1 MLDAGAFSLQ
11 STSMTE
17 KAPLTMPLH
26 DFDWD
31 NGDDA
36 FPAHKQSLVA
46 DSRTEA
52 RIAAV
57 QLAAQSQLMNEPL
70 AVCRE
75 GFTAAQGRRKI
86 EKKLFALLADELAQ
100 HEERYISMVQ
110 SHFHADW
117 PWARTNV
124 ALRGVLLTAAAE
136 LTAQPTLPTG
146 VIVEEYMNISKG
158 FLPPEEVAFVRAT
171 LEKLVAA
178 IRP

>member
-1 MLDAGAFSLQ
+1 
-11 STSMTE
+11 MTE

-31 NGDDA
+31 NGEDA

-57 QLAAQSQLMNEPL
+57 QLAAQSQMMTTPV

-75 GFTAAQGRRKI
+75 DFGAALGRRKI
-86 EKKLFALLADELAQ
+86 DKKLFALLADELAQ
-100 HEERYISMVQ
+100 GEERYVAMVQ

-124 ALRGVLLTAAAE
+124 ALRGILLVAAAE
-136 LTAQPTLPTG
+136 LTAQPSLPTG
-146 VIVEEYMNISKG
+146 VIIEEYMNISKG
-158 FLPPEEVAFVRAT
+158 FLPQDEVAFVRAT

>member
-1 MLDAGAFSLQ
+1 
-11 STSMTE
+11 MTE
-17 KAPLTMPLH
+17 KAPLTTPLH

-31 NGDDA
+31 NGEDA

-57 QLAAQSQLMNEPL
+57 QLAAQSQMMHEPV

-75 GFTAAQGRRKI
+75 SFAAVLGRRKVD
-86 EKKLFALLADELAQ
+86 KKIFALLADELAQ
-100 HEERYISMVQ
+100 HEERYVTMVQ
-110 SHFHADW
+110 SQFHTNW
-117 PWARTNV
+117 PWERTNV
-124 ALRGVLLTAAAE
+124 ALRGVLLVAAAE

-146 VIVEEYMNISKG
+146 VVVEEYMNIAKG
-158 FLPPEEVAFVRAT
+158 FLPTEEVAFTRAT
-171 LEKLVAA
+171 LEKLVAI